1 MAKSDAMAKTV
12 GAQTDTLKAPST
24 ATGKILERVILP
36 AKLEC
41 LSEMINPIKT
51 CAKKHGFSSN
61 RINEIE
67 LALEEALV
75 NVISYAYPDPEA
87 VGNAEICCR
96 LNDKALF
103 NIEIK
108 DSGIPFDS
116 LKKDDPDLTAGISER
131 EVGGLGIFFIKQFM
145 DDVKYRREQGHNIL
159 SFTVVKRDSTNP
171 LILDVGRVTPR

>member
-1 MAKSDAMAKTV
+1 MDVPESDAMAKTV
-12 GAQTDTLKAPST
+12 GNQTDTLNAQST
-24 ATGKILERVILP
+24 ATGKILAKVILP

-41 LSEMINPIKT
+41 LSEMIKPINK
-51 CAKKHGFSSN
+51 CAQKHGFSSN

-75 NVISYAYPDPEA
+75 NVISYAYPDPDA
-87 VGNAEICCR
+87 VGNAEICCW

-116 LKKDDPDLTAGISER
+116 LQKDDPDVTAGISER
-131 EVGGLGIFFIKQFM
+131 EVGGLGIFLIKQFM

-159 SFTVVKRDSTNP
+159 SFTVVKRDSTNSFY
-171 LILDVGRVTPR
+171 